1 MYKSDKDN
9 LIYINLIST
18 VLSERTM
25 PPVEKFGRDILK
37 TLKGKLYTG
46 RADIVSQFRL
56 GYMLLED
63 ITPSTAIWESKKFQ
77 KNTQILEDKTG
88 IDLPSYKTIKALQVM
103 LFEGLHNNELNV
115 IQYNKR
121 LNGIIRDCVQI
132 CSKQGDVQ
140 VMLPYSEEHDFYGQP
155 YSEIVRLFKGY
166 VNVFNEEGASIELL
180 TVNIDGLLKDE
191 D

>member
-1 MYKSDKDN
+1 MYKSNKDK

-18 VLSERTM
+18 VLSERAM
-25 PPVEKFGRDILK
+25 PPVERFGRDVLK

-63 ITPSTAIWESKKFQ
+63 ITPSTAIWESRKFK

-88 IDLPSYKTIKALQVM
+88 IDLPSYETIKALQVM
-103 LFEGLHNNELNV
+103 LFEGLHN
-115 IQYNKR
+115 KR
-121 LNGIIRDCVQI
+121 LNGMIRDCVQI